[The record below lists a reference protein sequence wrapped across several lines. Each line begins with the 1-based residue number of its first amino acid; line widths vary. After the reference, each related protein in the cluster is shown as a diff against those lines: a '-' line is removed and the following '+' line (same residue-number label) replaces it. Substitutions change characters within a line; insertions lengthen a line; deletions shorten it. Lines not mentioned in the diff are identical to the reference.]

1 MEKENQLI
9 QGKNIEKQLSFN
21 SEEKKLLKKYIEEY
35 NDMYQKILLLSKDEF
50 VDKLKKH
57 IELSLR
63 SKIKN
68 YSEQSKIKVKEFIVD
83 KVYESDY
90 KYAQIIQ
97 NSIEKRN
104 RYELSK
110 NCFKGEI
117 IPHCDKDKKNGFYI
131 HSCGEKFQTYKY
143 KISYDY
149 YIMHLDKES
158 KEKDINTNHYERI
171 LYCKKCDIQKFFN

>member
-35 NDMYQKILLLSKDEF
+35 KDMYQKILLLSKDEF
-50 VDKLKKH
+50 VDKLEKH

-68 YSEQSKIKVKEFIVD
+68 YSEQSKSKVKEFIVD

-90 KYAQIIQ
+90 KYAQIIK

-117 IPHCDKDKKNGFYI
+117 IPHCDQDKKKWILYTFLRR
-131 HSCGEKFQTYKY
+131 
-143 KISYDY
+143 KISN
-149 YIMHLDKES
+149 L
-158 KEKDINTNHYERI
+158 
-171 LYCKKCDIQKFFN
+171 